1 MSSTFGAHYINGSLT
16 EKFGNRELSTAT
28 LCFRWQT
35 EKMADRY
42 AAEQLINKLTP
53 PSPFIYSHAQLLT
66 RIPILGMV
74 TICQVVKKY
83 IVTCEIYIRTVSY
96 VHEVL

>member
-1 MSSTFGAHYINGSLT
+1 MSSTFGAHYINSSLT

-53 PSPFIYSHAQLLT
+53 SPLLYIYSHAQLLT

-83 IVTCEIYIRTVSY
+83 VYSD
-96 VHEVL
+96 L